1 MPALRL
7 RSGLLPACEMETP
20 PPKPPGLCP
29 GAPRPSHR
37 ATAHANLAHKLD
49 LPNDDCGYVS
59 NLKGDLAKY
68 NGSIATIEGPYVE
81 ELTMRWLMKACFDG
95 KDGNARFEM
104 PTARD
109 QGVLE
114 LYVPIDTVLQLS
126 RPNVSKFLEQER
138 RYEAELNTDPV
149 SMEEFRRLEVAPFP
163 AQFAFYV
170 VLMDKFFDAP
180 RDQQGPQDAPKAAN
194 SANSDA
200 NSDANPDANP
210 DASNEAPGARK
221 AQLRQDGFSRL
232 DFEAEHSL
240 FETEFFAQITV
251 ERLRNPAATEDQLA
265 KAAHA
270 LMDEFEAIMPA
281 RLRAMYAYERYCV
294 SSFDGDNDS
303 LPLLNSLLPKQLYRA
318 PELRANVVSFGA

>member
-1 MPALRL
+1 
-7 RSGLLPACEMETP
+7 
-20 PPKPPGLCP
+20 
-29 GAPRPSHR
+29 
-37 ATAHANLAHKLD
+37 
-49 LPNDDCGYVS
+49 
-59 NLKGDLAKY
+59 
-68 NGSIATIEGPYVE
+68 
-81 ELTMRWLMKACFDG
+81 MKACFDG